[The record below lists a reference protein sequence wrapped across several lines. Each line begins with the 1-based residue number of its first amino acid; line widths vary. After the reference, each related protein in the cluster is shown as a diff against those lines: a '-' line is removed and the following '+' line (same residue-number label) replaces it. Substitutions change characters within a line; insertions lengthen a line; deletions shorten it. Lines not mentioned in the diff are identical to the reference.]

1 VWSERREH
9 VAQVHRVLGVR
20 FRAAAKRLV
29 ISERQRIEKI
39 ARALLRV
46 GTLTGEEI
54 FEVCG

>member
-1 VWSERREH
+1 MWSERREH
-9 VAQVHRVLGVR
+9 VAQVDRVLGVR

-39 ARALLRV
+39 ARALRRV